1 MKNLEHPKFTS
12 LEIGLAVRLALEKTD
27 PLPVDIPAPTVD
39 HEIFLVK
46 GLEAQFEDLGDP
58 LMRLQTTH
66 PNALIK
72 IQKLG
77 LESVNT
83 VALHGLDWFLV
94 EYHLD
99 GRRQLQSPQATLKVT
114 SAGFSFGY
122 SSVTIRSTT
131 SSLVFE

>member
-27 PLPVDIPAPTVD
+27 PLPVDIPAPTV
-39 HEIFLVK
+39 
-46 GLEAQFEDLGDP
+46 EDLGDP